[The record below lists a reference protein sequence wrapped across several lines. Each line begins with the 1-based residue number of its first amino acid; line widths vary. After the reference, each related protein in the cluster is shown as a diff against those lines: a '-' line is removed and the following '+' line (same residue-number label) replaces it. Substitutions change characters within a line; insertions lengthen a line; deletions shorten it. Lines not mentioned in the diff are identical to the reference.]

1 MSESEKSNREHS
13 FDFELAAIVGVEKA
27 ILLKNISYWCAE
39 NKRRNQKQYLEN
51 DLWWTEE
58 SLASLAKKYQYMKRS
73 NIGRW
78 MSELFEDGWIRLM
91 QSAGSTSRYG
101 PGKTFEAW
109 NTGGDWQSLLSQNK
123 TVQSRPKMR
132 HLPSQNET
140 PTVPNRDGDRP
151 KMRHNNI
158 DSNGEGNVESNVEIP
173 AADATDA
180 GPTVEVIEVDISV
193 EDGKNGTASKGA
205 GPQTKSWSQRAATI
219 FDEVNADLSK
229 AERIEYLAFDWQVC
243 KDENFNQL
251 KNLKKIIDTG
261 FPPKNEGRQPTDS
274 EIDDCFRLI
283 FTKAWHYFRKIQ
295 KDKGGALHYN
305 PTSVYKSYNTIKT
318 FRVNGNI
325 NGITTANGAP
335 GTHFKSGVDHTGTF
349 DPTRGY

>member
-1 MSESEKSNREHS
+1 MNCAIIIQHLQFLQKSMVGKDDDWTGVWVRRSTKTLRDTYPYFTDKEIRGALDRMEKWELIMSKIDNNFKTDRTKSFQLTANGRALMETGIDKRANVDSPKGQMEVPKKSDVDSPKGRSIKEGYSSSNH
-13 FDFELAAIVGVEKA
+13 DVGNLV
-27 ILLKNISYWCAE
+27 SP
-39 NKRRNQKQYLEN
+39 
-51 DLWWTEE
+51 D
-58 SLASLAKKYQYMKRS
+58 
-73 NIGRW
+73 
-78 MSELFEDGWIRLM
+78 
-91 QSAGSTSRYG
+91 
-101 PGKTFEAW
+101 
-109 NTGGDWQSLLSQNK
+109 
-123 TVQSRPKMR
+123 
-132 HLPSQNET
+132 
-140 PTVPNRDGDRP
+140 
-151 KMRHNNI
+151 
-158 DSNGEGNVESNVEIP
+158 
-173 AADATDA
+173 ADAPDRE
-180 GPTVEVIEVDISV
+180 PTVEVEEIEVLV
-193 EDGKNGTASKGA
+193 EDGKNGTASKAA

-219 FDEVNADLSK
+219 FDQVNEDLSK

-261 FPPKNEGRQPTDS
+261 FPSKNEGRKPNDA

-318 FRVNGNI
+318 FRINGNI
-325 NGITTANGAP
+325 NGITTANGST